1 MPRAPKSSRSAA
13 FTPEILALWSAILDR
28 AEAFLKL
35 EPWNWIDGACLLG
48 VRDPVSGDI
57 DWCSIMG
64 QNQQTYGLA
73 IYPGNAGYTCL
84 HRMYKTGPDEFDA
97 MLQQTALVLSFND
110 RAGVTPDMA
119 AILKACGRRYR
130 GANAW
135 PELLV
140 HEPGYFPAPPSAT
153 STLQRML
160 VTLDCLLS
168 MCTFAS
174 SEPGWD
180 AADAA
185 GRVVVA
191 VPNGKGPVA
200 IERRYLPTPLTPVVP
215 VIALDEVALGRI
227 RASGRRH
234 ANPILI
240 DWFPSDAVIDGP
252 EANGRSYYVMHILA
266 IDMST
271 GMIAGTDL
279 GNFSTIWADLIRA
292 LLIVCEKIGA
302 PQQLFVRRPEA
313 LDILRPLALTLNI
326 TLTHRAETA
335 DVIRHFRNSF
345 QEFTG

>member
-13 FTPEILALWSAILDR
+13 ITPEKLELWSAILDR
-28 AEAFLKL
+28 AEAFLNL
-35 EPWNWIDGACLLG
+35 EPWKWIGGNSLLG

-57 DWCSIMG
+57 DWCTIMG
-64 QNQQTYGLA
+64 QNEQTYGLA
-73 IYPGNAGYTCL
+73 VYPGNAGYACL

-97 MLQQTALVLSFND
+97 MLQQTALVLTFND

-130 GANAW
+130 GAIAW

-140 HEPGYFPAPPSAT
+140 HEPGYFPAPPSAA

-160 VTLDCLLS
+160 VTLECLFS
-168 MCTFAS
+168 MCAFAA

-185 GRVVVA
+185 GRVAVA
-191 VPNGKGPVA
+191 LPNGKGPVA

-215 VIALDEVALGRI
+215 MIPLDEVAIGRI

-252 EANGRSYYVMHILA
+252 EANGRPYYVMHILA

-271 GMIAGTDL
+271 GMIVGTDL
-279 GNFSTIWADLIRA
+279 GNFSTIWTDLIHV
-292 LLIVCEKIGA
+292 LLTVGEKIGA

-313 LDILRPLALTLNI
+313 LEILRPLALALNI
-326 TLTHRAETA
+326 TLVHRAETT
-335 DVIRHFRNSF
+335 DVIRHFRKSF
-345 QEFTG
+345 QEFMG